1 MTSPHRR
8 PITIALMLAAL
19 AACATPTRQD
29 ARLAVNQLTSGRL
42 PVAVAPMPDD
52 ASLETLAKRVAE
64 LATGELALDQ
74 ALQLA
79 LINNP
84 RLQAEFAGMGLARAD
99 LIAASRLSNPRIA
112 LLRRDERDGA
122 GRGYTRHLSQ
132 SFTELLLLPA
142 STRMAR
148 AEFSRIQQQI
158 GAAVLDLAVDVE
170 VAWYRAVAAH
180 QALAMREA
188 IAKAAQLSAEL
199 AQRFQ
204 AAGNLPR
211 LELLMEQAAATQA
224 SIEARRASADVAEAR
239 MELAALLG
247 LRSRAAWSVPARL
260 PRPDSRALDG
270 EALVQLARDQ
280 RLDHAAGKT
289 ELAMREDA
297 LKLARNWRF
306 LGEIELGVE
315 RETETDG
322 ARFRG
327 LEASLELPIFQQ
339 GQAAIARAEAE
350 RDAAAARLS
359 ELELAIDNQL
369 DLALERLQMQ
379 SDVADQYQARLLPQ
393 REGIVDGTQ
402 RELNFMFKGAFE
414 LLLVK
419 QEQYAAYQDYLEA
432 VRDYWVARAELRRA
446 VGGRLPD
453 DGEPAAPTIGLEAI
467 LPSIEKAPADA
478 HSHHH

>member
-1 MTSPHRR
+1 MTNPHRR
-8 PITIALMLAAL
+8 YLPMALMLTVL
-19 AACATPTRQD
+19 AGCASPSRQD
-29 ARLAVNQLTSGRL
+29 GRLAVDQLTASRL
-42 PVAVAPMPDD
+42 PATAAPEGADTASVA
-52 ASLETLAKRVAE
+52 TRVAE
-64 LATGELALDQ
+64 LAQGELSLER

-84 RLQAEFAGMGLARAD
+84 GLQAEYAQLGLARAD
-99 LIAASRLSNPRIA
+99 LIEASRLSNPRFA
-112 LLRRDERDGA
+112 LLRKDEGGGD
-122 GRGYTRHLSQ
+122 GRGYTRHISQ

-142 STRMAR
+142 RTQMAK
-148 AEFSRIQQQI
+148 AEFARTQQQI

-170 VAWYRAVAAH
+170 VAWYRAVAAL
-180 QALAMREA
+180 QAQAMREA
-188 IAKAAQLSAEL
+188 IANAAQLSAEL
-199 AQRFQ
+199 AQRFH

-224 SIEARRASADVAEAR
+224 RIEARRAGADVAEAR
-239 MELAALLG
+239 AELAALLG
-247 LRSRAAWSVPARL
+247 LRSHMPWSLPARL
-260 PRPDSRALDG
+260 PGPVSGTLDG
-270 EALVQLARDQ
+270 QALVQFAHEQ
-280 RLDHAAGKT
+280 RLDYAAAQA

-297 LKLARNWRF
+297 LKLARNWRW

-359 ELELAIDNQL
+359 ELELAIDNQV

-379 SDVADQYQARLLPQ
+379 SDVAGQYQSRLLPQ

-453 DGEPAAPTIGLEAI
+453 DGERGE
-467 LPSIEKAPADA
+467 PSIGVDAVLPDTDEAPDDW
-478 HSHHH
+478 HQHHHH

>member
-1 MTSPHRR
+1 MTRPHWRH
-8 PITIALMLAAL
+8 ITMVLMLAAL
-19 AACATPTRQD
+19 AGCVSPSRQEG
-29 ARLAVNQLTSGRL
+29 RLAVDQLTASRL
-42 PVAVAPMPDD
+42 PATAAPESADA
-52 ASLETLAKRVAE
+52 ASLTTRVAE
-64 LATGELALDQ
+64 LGQGELSLDR

-84 RLQAEFAGMGLARAD
+84 RLQAEYAQLGLARAD
-99 LIAASRLSNPRIA
+99 LIEASRLSNPRFA
-112 LLRRDERDGA
+112 LLRKDERGGD

-142 STRMAR
+142 STRMAK
-148 AEFSRIQQQI
+148 AEFARTQQQI

-170 VAWYRAVAAH
+170 VAWYRAVAAL
-180 QALAMREA
+180 QTQAMREA

-199 AQRFQ
+199 AQRFH

-224 SIEARRASADVAEAR
+224 SIEARRAGADVAEAR
-239 MELAALLG
+239 AELAALLG
-247 LRSRAAWSVPARL
+247 LRSRAPWTVPARL
-260 PRPDSRALDG
+260 PGPTARTLD
-270 EALVQLARDQ
+270 ADTLVRLARGQ
-280 RLDHAAGKT
+280 RLDYAASQA

-297 LKLARNWRF
+297 LKLARNWRWF
-306 LGEIELGVE
+306 GDIELGIE

-327 LEASLELPIFQQ
+327 LEVSLELPIFQQ

-369 DLALERLQMQ
+369 VLALERLQMQ
-379 SDVADQYQARLLPQ
+379 SDVAEQYQAGLLPQ

-453 DGEPAAPTIGLEAI
+453 DGDTGEVSIGVDAI
-467 LPSIEKAPADA
+467 LPDTEETPDDR
-478 HSHHH
+478 HQHHHH